1 MYYRIRHRLAHEQ
14 ERFFGHFLYI
24 EFPQNM
30 TLPTSTKGIKCEQ
43 VGCEFGIVVAKGI
56 LEGKVSHFFQLQNY
70 VKTQNLKTC
79 F

>member
-1 MYYRIRHRLAHEQ
+1 MGDHVLHEQ
-14 ERFFGHFLYI
+14 ERGFGHFFYI

-30 TLPTSTKGIKCEQ
+30 TLQTSTKGIKCEQ
-43 VGCEFGIVVAKGI
+43 IGFEFGIVVAKGI
-56 LEGKVSHFFQLQNY
+56 LEGEVSHFFQLQNY